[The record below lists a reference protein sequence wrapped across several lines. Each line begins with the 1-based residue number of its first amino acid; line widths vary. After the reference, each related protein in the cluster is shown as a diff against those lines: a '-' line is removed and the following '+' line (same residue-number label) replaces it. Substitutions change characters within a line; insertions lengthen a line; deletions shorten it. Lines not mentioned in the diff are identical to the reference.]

1 MKQSETRA
9 SGQPTIL
16 AALYSDGIEADR
28 MIAQIAYG
36 LRDEGLM
43 VAGLVQRNEFIAGRR
58 RCNMEM
64 EEMASRTVLTIS
76 EDRGPLA
83 RGCRLDRAAL
93 ARAESL
99 LMDALA
105 MRPDIVIINKFGK
118 SEAEGGGLR
127 EPISIAAQLGVPT
140 VVGVPY
146 RNLEQWRAFAGE
158 FAEEV
163 TAERDPIL
171 CWLERWGLCCSVA
184 SPGAHSTQASV
195 DMRLRRSA

>member
-1 MKQSETRA
+1 MKPYDTRVTE
-9 SGQPTIL
+9 PTIL
-16 AALYSDGIEADR
+16 AALYADGIAADR
-28 MIAQIAYG
+28 TIADIAYG
-36 LRDEGLM
+36 LRSQGFV
-43 VAGLVQRNEFIAGRR
+43 VAGLVQRNEMVAGRR

-64 EEMASRTVLTIS
+64 EEMASKTVLTIS

-93 ARAESL
+93 SRAESL
-99 LMDALA
+99 LMNALA
-105 MRPDIVIINKFGK
+105 MQPDVVIINKFGK

-140 VVGVPY
+140 VVGVPF

-163 TAERDPIL
+163 MAEQKPIRS
-171 CWLERWGLCCSVA
+171 WLERRGVRCSVA
-184 SPGAHSTQASV
+184 SFAALSV
-195 DMRLRRSA
+195 HAFPEGHQGQSA